1 MDQTEKDIFFVVDGE
16 GFSVSG
22 EAVENGQIVLP
33 DGRFYRVDEWDLGGS
48 PRPKRL
54 REVLLNF
61 KGTPMELANKYEAI
75 LATEVKHHISL
86 EDVMNA
92 VHDLENYLLNPGLD
106 WECGKTQGVR
116 VRDFLNQLYPGY

>member
-86 EDVMNA
+86 EEVMNA
-92 VHDLENYLLNPGLD
+92 VHDLENYLQNPGLD